1 MQQMAYQQMMMQQQ
15 MQMAYAIQQ
24 QQMGRPLMPAGTMI
38 HQAGSSRNIMKNNA
52 GAAASS
58 PFSFMDAPTP
68 KKDDHTFDFVMDAMK
83 DEGTKK

>member
-1 MQQMAYQQMMMQQQ
+1 

-24 QQMGRPLMPAGTMI
+24 QQMGRPVMPAGSLM
-38 HQAGSSRNIMKNNA
+38 HQGVSARNIMKNNA

-58 PFSFMDAPTP
+58 PFSFIDAPAP
-68 KKDDHTFDFVMDAMK
+68 KKDDHKFDFVMDAMK